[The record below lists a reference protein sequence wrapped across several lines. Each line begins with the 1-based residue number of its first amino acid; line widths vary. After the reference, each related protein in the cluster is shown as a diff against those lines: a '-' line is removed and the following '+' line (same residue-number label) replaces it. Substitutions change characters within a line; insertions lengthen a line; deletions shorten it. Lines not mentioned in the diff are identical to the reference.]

1 MHIPAGRHVQVPL
14 EQESIVE
21 NMSRSTLHAAYRK
34 LLDKGRLTP
43 NPSQEALVNRLARLQ
58 QSLADSNYDQGGLY
72 IYGDV
77 GTGKSRLADLFA
89 ATVPSSVST
98 RRVHFHEFMMD
109 IHSRLHRAR
118 SVAGYNGDPLM
129 QIGQDVRHESKVL
142 CFDEFQVTDIADAMI
157 LKRLFGAIW
166 NSGGVMV
173 ATSNRHPENLYER
186 GLNRP
191 LFLPFIEELQKRCE
205 VWKLEGNQ
213 DYRMS
218 TAGKKSQRETVFFTD
233 AQKFED
239 LLLRATDGAPLKPVT
254 VSVMMNRELP
264 VQAYKPDSA
273 NKSIVKSTFAQL
285 CEANLGSADY
295 HALCKVASTVYVS
308 GLRQF
313 KDDEFDFVRRF
324 ITLIDLA
331 YEARTR
337 VICLSSVPLFKLFE
351 KIVPSGRQP
360 NNDLQGKM
368 EEMSVRKE
376 GGSSSSMMSTFI
388 GEMEW
393 SATGLRASLASGG
406 AGETDVKFAI
416 GRAVSR
422 LFEMGSKAYGVRE

>member
-1 MHIPAGRHVQVPL
+1 
-14 EQESIVE
+14 
-21 NMSRSTLHAAYRK
+21 MSRSPLCAAYKK
-34 LLDKGRLTP
+34 LLESGRLTR
-43 NPSQEALVNRLARLQ
+43 NPSQAALVDRLVRLQ
-58 QSLADSNYDQGGLY
+58 QSLADSDYDQGGLY

-89 ATVPSSVST
+89 ATVSHNTST

-118 SVAGYNGDPLM
+118 SVAGYSGDPLL
-129 QIGQDVRHESKVL
+129 QLGQEVRRESKVL

-157 LKRLFGAIW
+157 LKRLFGSIW
-166 NSGGVMV
+166 DSGGVMV
-173 ATSNRHPENLYER
+173 ATSNRHPESLYER

-191 LFLPFIEELQKRCE
+191 LFLPFIKELQKRCE
-205 VWKLEGNQ
+205 VWKLEGDQ

-218 TAGKKSQRETVFFTD
+218 TAGKDNQRETIFFTD
-233 AQKFED
+233 AQQFED
-239 LLLRATDGAPLKPVT
+239 SLLHATSGAPLRPT
-254 VSVMMNRELP
+254 TIPVMMNRELH
-264 VQAYKPDSA
+264 VQAYTTDGASR
-273 NKSIVKSTFAQL
+273 SVVLSTFVEL

-295 HALCKVASTVYVS
+295 YALCRTSSTVYLS

-313 KDDEFDFVRRF
+313 RADEFDFVRRF

-337 VICLSSVPLFKLFE
+337 VVCLSSVPMFKLFE
-351 KIVPSGRQP
+351 KIVPSGGQP
-360 NNDLQGKM
+360 SSNLQGKL
-368 EEMSVRKE
+368 EEISVRRG

-422 LFEMGSKAYGVRE
+422 LFEMGSKAYGIQE